1 MPRKG
6 KCFSSCRAKPKPD
19 CYSPGCYYANGRKYK
34 YCRLAFTRKMGP
46 DCVPMAR
53 RSYKTLS
60 HPLHN
65 SSQTSPRRANFR
77 EKYAKK
83 TATRKIG
90 RFLKANRPKI
100 RARFL
105 RSVCSDAGVCIA
117 FGREAK
123 SIRAHFDQF
132 SNFNLLSKPAERIGA
147 VSANGF
153 VKELTYK
160 REAYVANAILKS
172 SIDKE
177 VDNLLYEA
185 IVGFYLNRYATR
197 FPSFLETYGL
207 YQYKADGVAYNEA
220 KTNKFNR
227 PEVFSDGLALVA
239 KSMPEINESII
250 KQACITPLS
259 YAVLIQHLKEADTLR
274 SKCQKRDFVS
284 NDLLYIL
291 YQIYMTLS
299 SISSVFTHYDLHDE
313 NVLVYEPVKGKYIE
327 YHYHIDGEQIVFWS
341 KYLAKIIDYGRCHF
355 NIHGDTS
362 STGNSRNIHQLLCRA
377 KECQPNCGYDSG
389 FHWLYPRTGAAL
401 KQNSYINSSS
411 NNPSHD
417 LRLFAMLGDGLPG
430 MDAHLQ
436 ALFKKV
442 VYGQGVLKAKSR
454 YGTKPNT
461 KSGLPQ
467 KINNVTDV
475 FKALHELVTD
485 PVEQGSNSYS
495 YRGYEKLGELHIYND
510 GKTPMRWVLPTDK

>member
-6 KCFSSCRAKPKPD
+6 KCFSSCRAKPRPD
-19 CYSPGCYYANGRKYK
+19 CYSPGCYYTNGRKYK

-46 DCVPMAR
+46 DCVPMVR
-53 RSYKTLS
+53 RPYRTH
-60 HPLHN
+60 HPLDH
-65 SSQTSPRRANFR
+65 STPTSPRRANFR

-123 SIRAHFDQF
+123 SIRAHFDHF
-132 SNFNLLSKPAERIGA
+132 SNFNILSKPAERIGA

-153 VKELTYK
+153 VKELTYE
-160 REAYVANAILKS
+160 RESYVANAILKS

-197 FPSFLETYGL
+197 FPSFLDTYGL
-207 YQYKADGVAYNEA
+207 YQYNADEVAYNEA

-227 PEVFSDGLALVA
+227 PEVFSAGLTLVA
-239 KSMPEINESII
+239 KSMSEINEPVI
-250 KQACITPLS
+250 KQACTNPLS

-274 SKCQKRDFVS
+274 EKCKKRDFVS

-299 SISSVFTHYDLHDE
+299 SISNTFTHYDLHDE

-341 KYLAKIIDYGRCHF
+341 KYLAKIIDYGRCYF
-355 NIHGDTS
+355 KIDGDTS
-362 STGNSRNIHQLLCRA
+362 STGNSLNIHKLLCQV
-377 KECQPNCGYDSG
+377 KECQPGCGYDSG
-389 FHWLYPRTGAAL
+389 FHWLRPKTGDSL

-411 NNPSHD
+411 INPSHD
-417 LRLFAMLGDGLPG
+417 LRLFAMLGNNLPG

-436 ALFKKV
+436 TLFKKV
-442 VYGQGVLKAKSR
+442 VYGQGILDAKSR
-454 YGTKPNT
+454 RYGTQPNPT
-461 KSGLPQ
+461 TGLPS
-467 KINNVTDV
+467 KINNVSDA
-475 FKALHELVTD
+475 FNALQELVTD
-485 PVEQGSNSYS
+485 TAEQGSNSYH
-495 YRGYEKLGELHIYND
+495 YRSYEKLGELHIYND